1 VFFASALIVLVFGLA
16 LLAVDSRSFSGRDE
30 EFLGVIGSLLGC
42 LMFPAVFLALF
53 QKRISNRLGI
63 YVAILVGMFAVMG
76 AVYAVSESTHT
87 EGAMWVFCWLP
98 PVQLVMSMDYSYR
111 NDFLL
116 VIFVFDALYLLFLII
131 HAVTKMGV
139 VHDAEN
145 SARDTYLMPQEKV
158 TVE

>member
-1 VFFASALIVLVFGLA
+1 
-16 LLAVDSRSFSGRDE
+16 
-30 EFLGVIGSLLGC
+30 
-42 LMFPAVFLALF
+42 MFPALFLALF

-76 AVYAVSESTHT
+76 AVYAVSESTNT
-87 EGAMWVFCWLP
+87 EGAMWIFCWLP
-98 PVQLVMSMDYSYR
+98 PVQLVMAMDYSYR

-116 VIFVFDALYLLFLII
+116 VNFVFDALYLLFLTI
-131 HAVTKMGV
+131 HAVTKMRV

-145 SARDTYLMPQEKV
+145 SARDTYLTPQEKV